1 MADLCTARNGRTDIL
16 VKCPYC
22 QPDNDVVHVVRCKG
36 MYSEKIM
43 DEIVGMMVRFL
54 KDHETWKLLELV
66 ADAVATKE
74 QA

>member
-22 QPDNDVVHVVRCKG
+22 QPDNKG

-43 DEIVGMMVRFL
+43 DEIVGLMVRFL